1 MNNYPY
7 SLMTFQDLIFQLKY
21 FLTCSTLLS
30 NPISTTLLALPNSF
44 TILSFVVVIHLI
56 IRCLTPSPLI
66 IVLKFNS
73 QLKELEFINSVCL
86 LQLFALAEII
96 IINPS

>member
-1 MNNYPY
+1 MI
-7 SLMTFQDLIFQLKY
+7 FQDHIFQLKY
-21 FLTCSTLLS
+21 FLIHSARLS
-30 NPISTTLLALPNSF
+30 NLISITSLDLPNSF
-44 TILSFVVVIHLI
+44 IIKSFVVVIHLI